1 MVSAAAVVSIAALAS
16 ACGSAGTQPGT
27 TTSTSTKT
35 SANAHRGK
43 KTIGIIMPFSGQDA
57 GFGLAL
63 ESGCLAAVDTINANG
78 GVLGN
83 NLSCT
88 PVDSKGDP
96 ADGVAAV
103 TKVLATDSN
112 LVGFDG
118 PGTASATAV
127 MPIIEPAKIPAFG
140 ENGDVSFDKSKYK
153 YYWRLVPSDDADAVA
168 SAVAGYNAGY
178 RKAALFFDNSP
189 TAQTSVGPILKTW
202 KKLGGTVVA
211 NVSVQPDQP
220 SYQTEAAQIAAAK
233 PQVIF
238 TETDPQTA
246 ATFFGDLKQLGTL
259 PPIIGNGATL
269 IPQWY
274 KAVKGAIGASALQS
288 DYSAVEQYV
297 PSTGPAVSTWD
308 KLVLGI
314 SLSNPKQYQ
323 PSPFSEA
330 AYDETIVMALAM
342 IEADSTKGSVYNN
355 YIEDV
360 TQPSGKSTVVHSFAA
375 AVAAMKNGEKIRY
388 EGAVGTIK
396 FDKYHNSQGEFAL
409 VGFKSNGRPT
419 NPKSI
424 ISSAQV
430 AAAS

>member
-1 MVSAAAVVSIAALAS
+1 MVPVAAAVSVAMLAS
-16 ACGSAGTQPGT
+16 ACSSSPAASKGT
-27 TTSTSTKT
+27 TGSTPTT
-35 SANAHRGK
+35 SATRGT
-43 KTIGIIMPFSGQDA
+43 KTIGIIMPFSGPDA

-127 MPIIEPAKIPAFG
+127 MPIIEQAKIPAFG
-140 ENGDVSFDKSKYK
+140 ENGDVSFDKSTYT

-189 TAQTSVGPILKTW
+189 TAQTSVGPIVKTW
-202 KKLGGTVVA
+202 RKLGGSVVA

-274 KAVKGAIGASALQS
+274 KAVKGAIGASSLQS
-288 DYSAVEQYV
+288 VYRAVEQYV
-297 PSTGPAVSTWD
+297 PPSGPAVSTWD

-342 IEADSTKGSVYNN
+342 IEAKSTTGSVYNN
-355 YIEDV
+355 DIEHV
-360 TQPSGKSTVVHSFAA
+360 TQPSGAATVVHSFAQ
-375 AVAAMKNGEKIRY
+375 AVAAMKRGQTIRY

-396 FDKYHNSQGEFAL
+396 FDQHHNSQGEFAL
-409 VGFKSNGRPT
+409 VGFKSNGQPT
-419 NPKSI
+419 KPRSI